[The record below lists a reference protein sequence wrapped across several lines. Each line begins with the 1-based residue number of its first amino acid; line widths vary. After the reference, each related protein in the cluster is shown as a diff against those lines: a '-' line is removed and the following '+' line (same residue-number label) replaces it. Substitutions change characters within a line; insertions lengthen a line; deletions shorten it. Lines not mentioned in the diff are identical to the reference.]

1 MHILS
6 DCRQR
11 SWRQC
16 YSRQRYSRQCD
27 SPQCYSRQCGRRAG
41 FTLVELLVVIAIIGV
56 LVGLLLPAVQSARES
71 ARRSNCQ
78 NNLKQIGLGC
88 VGYADAKRGFPPS
101 IWDNVPLGNT
111 AVDAASNI
119 PGVAWSGMI
128 LPYMENVENYND
140 LVSATSNW
148 TVHWE
153 TTASGSAV
161 AKRRIPSFN
170 CPTNINFKLANSG
183 RSNYGQLNYLCNSGT
198 QAYANG
204 LPPAPPPYPDK
215 VGIFN
220 VDSKPVALKISDIT
234 DGLSKTLMAVE
245 RSSTPEIFP
254 QLSSC
259 GGTNCN
265 WAGGLWVGGRLGAN
279 YAYTPQTWH
288 SGVVPTDV
296 ESYGGANATYLIN
309 RSDASWGAD
318 WGNSSPHGAGLF
330 AVYGDGAVTFIS
342 ESVSMLTYR
351 YLRNRKDG
359 QNFDPTSF

>member
-16 YSRQRYSRQCD
+16 YSRQ
-27 SPQCYSRQCGRRAG
+27 CGRPAG

-56 LVGLLLPAVQSARES
+56 LVGLLLPAVQAARES

-78 NNLKQIGLGC
+78 NNLKQIGLGGT
-88 VGYADAKRGFPPS
+88 GYADAKRGFPPS
-101 IWDNVPLGNT
+101 IWDNVPQPST
-111 AVDAASNI
+111 ACDAANNI
-119 PGVAWSGMI
+119 PGVAWSAMI
-128 LPYMENVENYND
+128 LPYMEQSETYND
-140 LVSATSNW
+140 LVAATTNW

-170 CPTNINFKLANSG
+170 CPTNINSKLANSG
-183 RSNYGQLNYLCNSGT
+183 RSNFGQLNYAGNSGVA
-198 QAYANG
+198 AYTG
-204 LPPAPPPYPDK
+204 YPGK

-220 VDSKPVALKISDIT
+220 VDLKPVVLKLSDVS

-254 QLSSC
+254 QVASC
-259 GGTNCN
+259 GGTSCN
-265 WAGGLWVGGRLGAN
+265 WNGALWVGGRLGAN
-279 YAYTPQTWH
+279 YGYTAASWH

-296 ESYGGANATYLIN
+296 ESYGGGNATYLIN

-318 WGNSSPHGAGLF
+318 WGNSSPHGQGLF
-330 AVYGDGAVTFIS
+330 AVYCDGAVTFIS
-342 ESVSMLTYR
+342 ESVSQTTYSR
-351 YLRNRKDG
+351 LRDRKDG